1 MAKDGFGYF
10 NRFGELPDFEMI
22 SHYLITCDH
31 AKARH
36 DYIRNH
42 LNGIFN
48 QNWQVI
54 FAPDYRAI
62 QADTDHLRK
71 HISLTQGYIQTLHTA
86 LFKGNSEA
94 FLIMEDDVSF
104 EPGGWS
110 IIDSIISELPEDFDL
125 CYLTKTT
132 PNNDGAV
139 VLLHSNN
146 VYKVFSNWWETPVTL
161 WSRKFAKEFLRYS
174 DWKMGIDYM
183 GNIDHEL
190 NKLNEKL
197 TGWPDEKTYNFY
209 GSKQLTAYGLSTK
222 EGGMASVI

>member
-1 MAKDGFGYF
+1 MRFWIA
-10 NRFGELPDFEMI
+10 NRLCYVPDFEMI

-31 AKARH
+31 ARARH

-48 QNWQVI
+48 QNWQVV
-54 FAPDYRAI
+54 FAPDHRAI

-71 HISLTQGYIQTLHTA
+71 HISLTQGYLQTLHTA
-86 LFKGNSEA
+86 LFKGGNDDIM
-94 FLIMEDDVSF
+94 IMEDDVNFLPYSL
-104 EPGGWS
+104 PVL
-110 IIDSIISELPEDFDL
+110 DLMISELPDDFDL
-125 CYLTKTT
+125 CYLTKTF

-139 VLLHSNN
+139 VLSYSDSL
-146 VYKVFSNWWETPVTL
+146 YKVFSNWWETPITL
-161 WSRKFAKEFLRYS
+161 WSRKFAKEFLRYA
-174 DWKMGIDYM
+174 DWKMGVDYM

-190 NKLNEKL
+190 NKMNEQ
-197 TGWPDEKTYNFY
+197 TSEWPEAKAYNFY